1 MDSLPKHGG
10 KDPEQKE
17 KLGMQ
22 LDKNL
27 VAAQFATRW
36 AQKFALRLT
45 CLADQ
50 LEVGGI
56 ADMIWEIIGE
66 ILQSWVRVGFWRD
79 NATIQESPS
88 SINYGKCKD
97 RANWQARKDA
107 VASP

>member
-1 MDSLPKHGG
+1 MNFLPKYGE

-36 AQKFALRLT
+36 VQKFVLRLT
-45 CLADQ
+45 YLADQ

-56 ADMIWEIIGE
+56 ADM
-66 ILQSWVRVGFWRD
+66 
-79 NATIQESPS
+79 N
-88 SINYGKCKD
+88 
-97 RANWQARKDA
+97 
-107 VASP
+107 